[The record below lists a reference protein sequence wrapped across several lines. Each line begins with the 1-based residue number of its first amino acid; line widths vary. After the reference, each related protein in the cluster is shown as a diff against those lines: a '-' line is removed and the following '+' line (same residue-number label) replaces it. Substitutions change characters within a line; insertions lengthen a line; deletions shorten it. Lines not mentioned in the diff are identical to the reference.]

1 MFGALVVATAV
12 AVITAGPAGAVDDT
26 TTTTFVV
33 SAGALAIDAP
43 ASPVALGSGAP
54 GGTITAQLGN
64 VVVTDARAQ
73 LAPTWAATVAST
85 DFTTGG
91 GTAEETIANDLVDY
105 WSGPAIA
112 PSGTGTTFVPGQPT
126 SGDEVTL
133 AASRPAF
140 ALTAGVGNNSV
151 TWNPTLT
158 VNLPAAAV
166 AGGYTGTVTH
176 SVV

>member
-26 TTTTFVV
+26 TTTTFIV

-43 ASPVALGSGAP
+43 ASPVALGSGSP

-73 LAPTWAATVAST
+73 LAPTWAATVASA
-85 DFTTGG
+85 DFSTGG
-91 GTAEETIANDLVDY
+91 ETPQTIGKALVDY
-105 WSGPAIA
+105 WSGPAIS
-112 PSGTGTTFVPGQPT
+112 PTGSGTTFVPGQAT
-126 SGDEVTL
+126 ADDKVTL
-133 AASRPAF
+133 AASRAAF

-151 TWNPTLT
+151 AWNPTLI
-158 VNLPAAAV
+158 VNVPATAV
-166 AGGYTGTVTH
+166 GSEYTGTVTH

>member
-26 TTTTFVV
+26 TTTTFTV
-33 SAGALAIDAP
+33 SAGALGINAP
-43 ASPVALGSGAP
+43 AAAALGTGAS

-64 VVVTDARAQ
+64 VVVTDLRAE